1 MEYVGEHLLPGQ
13 IGRLL
18 LLLGFVASLISA
30 ISYFYATQRR
40 EKIEFGV
47 WKCMGRYAFLLHSFC
62 FLVVIGLLF
71 YIMAQH
77 YYEYQYVQSHVSD
90 ELPFRYIFS
99 AFWEGQ
105 EGSFLLWMFW
115 HIILGG
121 ILMRTAKEW
130 EPPVMSVLALVQV
143 FIGSMLLGLYISFGE
158 TELKIGSNPL
168 MLLRDVIEAPI
179 FNNLNYVELINGNGL
194 NPLLQNYW
202 MTIHPPTLFL
212 GFAATLIPF
221 CYAIAG
227 LWLGTHKAWL
237 KAVMPWALFCG
248 FILGLGILMG
258 GAWAYEALSFGGYW
272 AWDPVENTSLVPWI
286 MIVAGIH
293 TNLIAKS
300 TGYSIKMTY
309 VFYLLAFVMILYS
322 TLLTRSGIL
331 GDTSVHA
338 FTEMGLEWQLVG
350 FIGTFFLIGLLLFL
364 IKAKAIPAPIKEE
377 TGMSKEFWIFIG
389 ALVLLFSA
397 GLITASTSL
406 PVYNKIMA
414 FFDPAHVDITIEDP
428 EAHHNRYQLWIA
440 VFIGLLSG
448 MAQYTRF
455 REANFSNYSTRFYK
469 YIGVAAAITLVFTYL
484 TTLWLEVV
492 AWQYLLLLFSGIFAV
507 VTNLDYLFN
516 FIQSNLKV
524 AGSALSHT
532 GFGLMIVG
540 IIASGTN
547 KFYISKNEFA
557 MQGLLDREQLQE
569 NIVLFKNEPMY
580 MSGYLVE
587 WKRDSVIGN
596 IRAYYIDFDKLDA
609 EGNKLE
615 TFSLAPNVIYDRN
628 FKMQAANPSTRRS
641 LSQDIFTSLNGIPP
655 QHRSPEE
662 AQAVEDSLDF
672 KTYEA
677 TLGDTIFGEKHFAI
691 IQNINQNATHPDY
704 LPKRGD
710 IAVSVKLAV
719 RRENIDST
727 FYAEPLLVLR
737 GQLLYSFPAQI
748 NPLGVKIKLPE
759 EIFARV
765 FTSDSDLQYQTF
777 EVKEGESFKFKDY
790 EVRLAGFNRQPNHPR
805 YFRQEGD
812 IAVGAIV
819 AIKKGIAEPK
829 LAEPLFYIR
838 SSRPMN
844 LKEEIKEWNLH
855 IRFSNINPDTEKM
868 TLEIAEGTQKT
879 ISIPIE
885 MAENALRTDYVVLE
899 AIVFPGINLFW
910 LGSGM
915 MMLGLLLGFYRR
927 RRGKS

>member
-13 IGRLL
+13 IGRFLM
-18 LLLGFVASLISA
+18 LLGFVASIISA

-40 EKIEFGV
+40 ATVEFSS
-47 WKCMGRYAFLLHSFC
+47 WRRMGRYSFWLHGFC
-62 FLVVIGLLF
+62 FLAIIGILF
-71 YIMAQH
+71 YIMTQH
-77 YYEYQYVQSHVSD
+77 YYEYQYVQAHVSD

-115 HIILGG
+115 HIVLGSIL
-121 ILMRTAKEW
+121 IKTSKNW
-130 EPPVMSVLALVQV
+130 EAPVLSVLALVQA

-158 TELKIGSNPL
+158 TELKIGSSPL
-168 MLLRDVIEAPI
+168 MLLRDVMEAPI

-202 MTIHPPTLFL
+202 MTIHPPMLFL
-212 GFAATLIPF
+212 GFAATVVPF

-227 LWLGTHKAWL
+227 LWLGAHKEWL

-248 FILGLGILMG
+248 FVLGLGILMG

-286 MIVAGIH
+286 ILVAGIH
-293 TNLIAKS
+293 TNLVAKS
-300 TGYSIKMTY
+300 TGYSIKITC
-309 VFYLLAFVMILYS
+309 VFYLLAFIMVLYS

-331 GDTSVHA
+331 GETSVHA

-350 FIGTFFLIGLLLFL
+350 FIGVFFLMGLILFIAK
-364 IKAKAIPAPIKEE
+364 IKEIPAPDKEE
-377 TGMSKEFWIFIG
+377 GGMSKEFWIFIG

-406 PVYNKIMA
+406 PVFNKIMS
-414 FFDPAHVDITIEDP
+414 FFDPAHVDIVIEDP
-428 EAHHNRYQLWIA
+428 ETHHNKRQLWIA

-448 MAQYTRF
+448 VAQYTRF
-455 REANFSNYSTRFYK
+455 REGNFSNYLARFNK
-469 YIGVAAAITLVFTYL
+469 HIGIAAAIALVFTYL
-484 TTLWLEVV
+484 TTFWLKVA
-492 AWQYLLLLFSGIFAV
+492 AWQYLLLLFSGFFALI
-507 VTNLDYLFN
+507 TNLDYLFN
-516 FIQSNLKV
+516 FIKGNLKI
-524 AGSALSHT
+524 AGSALSHM
-532 GFGLMIVG
+532 GFGVMIVG

-557 MQGLLDREQLQE
+557 MRGLLDQEQLQE

-587 WKRDSVIGN
+587 WKKDSVIGN
-596 IRAYYIDFDKLDA
+596 IREYYIDFDKLDA
-609 EGNKLE
+609 NGNKIE

-655 QHRSPEE
+655 QHRGQEE

-672 KTYEA
+672 RPFEA
-677 TLGDTIFGEKHFAI
+677 VLGDTIFGEKHFAI

-704 LPKRGD
+704 SPEPGD

-719 RRENIDST
+719 RRKNIDST
-727 FYAEPLLVLR
+727 FYAEPVLVLR
-737 GQLLYSFPAQI
+737 GQLLYGFPAQI

-759 EIFARV
+759 EIFARL
-765 FTSDSDLQYQTF
+765 FTADSDLQYQTF
-777 EVKEGESFKFKDY
+777 EVKEGEIFSFKDY
-790 EVRLAGFNRQPNHPR
+790 EVQLAGFNRQPNHPR

-812 IAVGAIV
+812 IAVGGIV
-819 AIKKGIAEPK
+819 TVRKGGSEPK
-829 LAEPLFYIR
+829 LVEPLFYIR
-838 SSRPMN
+838 ANRPMN
-844 LKEEIKEWNLH
+844 LKAEISDWNLH
-855 IRFSNINPDTEKM
+855 IRFSNINPNTEKM
-868 TLEIAEGTQKT
+868 TLELAEGRQKAT
-879 ISIPIE
+879 PIPIE

-910 LGSGM
+910 LGSVM

-927 RRGKS
+927 KRENR